1 MKYKTKGKKRNNEEN
16 INRVLN
22 RISNIIYSYRMLIIL
37 SYLVLIVIFFSV
49 QFHLLQN
56 WDMLSR
62 ILNANFLFHNGN
74 YFEDQRA
81 PLENLLIGIFSLFLG
96 GYAVYAF
103 IALSTLIFFLSLSA
117 FSDAFNIKLLV
128 LVLIVF
134 NPFFLFY
141 SMKNGSE
148 LLLFSFLIFYV
159 SSIKK
164 RDPLSGLFL
173 ALAFL
178 SKYDALFFSP
188 LLLFMLRK
196 DLRSIRNFFLAIITF
211 LTTLT
216 PYFVYNFSVFHNS
229 IYPLAKSF
237 IENSGSGLIP
247 SISGNLEKYGWL
259 GLYEL
264 IPIAVITSFIIIFEG
279 KYLRKILKDRSKILD
294 VSILSLSVIIS
305 IYIYLAVGHL
315 FTEGIGVYRF
325 FLGISL
331 FLTLLLA
338 LFTKKVDITWLLPF
352 AAASFMIAVIMLNT
366 VYPVALSNQNLLR
379 MGISAFSSLYNTTN
393 CTVESNEWVPLN
405 YYGLSATYIRND
417 TPSLPIVNFYGPIN
431 TTLPLRYDK
440 NEIYIYGG
448 QKCVYIPPVD
458 LPGGYYNDVN
468 LSKADPALACRWL
481 FDSKIK
487 SSLLLDTCEY
497 LT

>member
-1 MKYKTKGKKRNNEEN
+1 MKSKTKGKKKES
-16 INRVLN
+16 ISYILT

-37 SYLVLIVIFFSV
+37 SYLVLIIIFFSV

-62 ILNANFLFHNGN
+62 ILNANFLFRNGN

-81 PLENLLIGIFSLFLG
+81 PLENFLIGIFSLFLG

-117 FSDAFNIKLLV
+117 FSDAFNIKLLI

-148 LLLFSFLIFYV
+148 LLLFSFLIFYI
-159 SSIKK
+159 SLIKK
-164 RDPLSGLFL
+164 RDPFAGLFL

-196 DLRSIRNFFLAIITF
+196 DLKSITNFFLAIVAF
-211 LTTLT
+211 LAALT

-237 IENSGSGLIP
+237 IENSGSSLIP

-264 IPIAVITSFIIIFEG
+264 IPIAVITFFILIFEG

-305 IYIYLAVGHL
+305 VYIYLAVGHL

-331 FLTLLLA
+331 FLTLLLV

-352 AAASFMIAVIMLNT
+352 AVASFIIAVIMLNT
-366 VYPVALSNQNLLR
+366 IYPVALSNQNL
-379 MGISAFSSLYNTTN
+379 
-393 CTVESNEWVPLN
+393 
-405 YYGLSATYIRND
+405 
-417 TPSLPIVNFYGPIN
+417 
-431 TTLPLRYDK
+431 
-440 NEIYIYGG
+440 
-448 QKCVYIPPVD
+448 
-458 LPGGYYNDVN
+458 
-468 LSKADPALACRWL
+468 
-481 FDSKIK
+481 
-487 SSLLLDTCEY
+487 
-497 LT
+497 